1 MALEMVLETAL
12 ELVTLPILADNYV
25 YLLHDPAGRETVLF
39 DAGAAAP
46 VQAALAARGW
56 KLSAICLTHHHDDH
70 IAGVPALVA
79 ATGARVYGA
88 AVDAARLPPL
98 DHPLNP
104 GAVLTLAGTPVEVWP
119 VPGHTKGH
127 IAYVLPKA
135 GLAFTGDSLM
145 GAGCGRLFEGTAQ
158 QMQESLTRLASLP
171 PETRICS
178 GHEYTAANLR
188 FAAAVEP
195 GNPAIAARAAQVAA
209 LRAEGRPSLPVPLA
223 DELATNPFLRPA
235 SAEIRAHLGL
245 ETASAL
251 EVFTALRALKDRF

>member
-1 MALEMVLETAL
+1 MAP
-12 ELVTLPILADNYV
+12 ELVTLPVLADNYV
-25 YLLHDPAGRETVLF
+25 YLLHDPASGETLLF
-39 DAGAAAP
+39 DAGAAEP
-46 VQAALAARGW
+46 VLAALAARGW
-56 KLSAICLTHHHDDH
+56 ALSAICLTHHHDDH
-70 IAGVPALVA
+70 IAGVPDLVA

-88 AVDAARLPPL
+88 AADAARLPPL
-98 DHPLNP
+98 DRALEP
-104 GAVLTLAGTPVEVWP
+104 GEVLRLAGTKVEVWP
-119 VPGHTKGH
+119 VPGHTRGH
-127 IAYVLPKA
+127 IAYVLPEA

-158 QMQESLTRLASLP
+158 QMQESLQRLAGLGP
-171 PETRICS
+171 QTRICS

-188 FAAAVEP
+188 FAAHVEP

-209 LRAEGRPSLPVPLA
+209 WRAEGRPSLPVPLA

-251 EVFTALRALKDRF
+251 AVFTALRALKDRF